1 MNFILLFTNWK
12 IVIYTNYQQ
21 FQENLLSAGKCKI
34 SDLFEENL
42 KWRLEI
48 EFLRGVLF
56 I

>member
-21 FQENLLSAGKCKI
+21 FQENLLSTGKCKI